1 MRRSTFNY
9 IEDMLRD
16 YPRYMDNYEQL
27 KVDNKR
33 LKKRNE
39 WLEKD
44 NHELNKE
51 IEAAY
56 ERIRHLTIR
65 IEELF

>member
-1 MRRSTFNY
+1 
-9 IEDMLRD
+9 
-16 YPRYMDNYEQL
+16 MDNYEQL
-27 KVDNKR
+27 KADNKR
-33 LKKRNE
+33 LKKQNE
-39 WLEKD
+39 WLQQANSD
-44 NHELNKE
+44 LNKE